1 MQLHHIGN
9 RKRRNNP
16 MNKHN
21 SVGLVEK
28 NFFHFAHPPNE
39 MLFECGQKMGPLTL
53 AYETYGE
60 LNKDK
65 TNAVLVLHALTG
77 DSHAA
82 GYYSK
87 HDNKPGWWD
96 IMIGP
101 GKGID
106 TDKYFVICSNVLGG
120 CRGSTGPSSID
131 PDTGRPYSLNFP
143 AITIGDMVQA
153 QKHLIEHL
161 GIEQLLAVVG
171 GSMGGMQALEWSVR
185 FPDMVRAAIPIATT
199 TKHSSMAI
207 AFNEVAR
214 QAIMKDP
221 NWNNGDYYENHYP
234 SHGQAVARMIGHIT
248 YLSDSAL
255 KKKFG
260 RTHQKENKFTY
271 SMEND
276 FQVGEYLAYQG
287 QKFVDRFDAN
297 SLLYLTKASDHFE
310 LADKYGQG
318 SLAEAFSLARCKY
331 LVVSFTSDWLYPTRQ
346 SRTMVQA
353 MKKNNLYVNFCE
365 ILIDYGHDSFL
376 VDNPRLFSLISG
388 FLDKEYSSIN
398 KQGEKN
404 AL

>member
-1 MQLHHIGN
+1 
-9 RKRRNNP
+9 
-16 MNKHN
+16 
-21 SVGLVEK
+21 
-28 NFFHFAHPPNE
+28 
-39 MLFECGQKMGPLTL
+39 
-53 AYETYGE
+53 
-60 LNKDK
+60 
-65 TNAVLVLHALTG
+65 
-77 DSHAA
+77 
-82 GYYSK
+82 
-87 HDNKPGWWD
+87 
-96 IMIGP
+96 
-101 GKGID
+101 
-106 TDKYFVICSNVLGG
+106 
-120 CRGSTGPSSID
+120 
-131 PDTGRPYSLNFP
+131 
-143 AITIGDMVQA
+143 MVQA
-153 QKHLIEHL
+153 QKYLIEHL
-161 GIEQLLAVVG
+161 GINQLLAVIG

-185 FPDMVRAAIPIATT
+185 FPEMIRAAIPIATT

-221 NWNNGDYYENHYP
+221 NWNNGDYYENSYP

-248 YLSDSAL
+248 YLSDTAL

-260 RTHQKENKFTY
+260 RTHQKETKFTY
-271 SMEND
+271 NMETD

-318 SLAEAFSLARCKY
+318 SLAEAFSHAKCKY
-331 LVVSFTSDWLYPTRQ
+331 LVVSFTSDWLYPTKQ

-376 VDNPRLFSLISG
+376 VENPRLSHLVSG
-388 FLDKEYSSIN
+388 FLDKEYNTIEQ
-398 KQGEKN
+398 QGEEN